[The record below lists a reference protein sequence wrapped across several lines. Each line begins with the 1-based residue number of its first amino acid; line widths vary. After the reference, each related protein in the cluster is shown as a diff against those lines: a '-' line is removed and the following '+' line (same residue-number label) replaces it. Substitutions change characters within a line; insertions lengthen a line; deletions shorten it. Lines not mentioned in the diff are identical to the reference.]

1 MAVIQ
6 ELIPFADWQAILQQS
21 PEQGVDLVRAC
32 LDHIQANASLNA
44 FIRTYPD
51 EALQKAGALGTKIQ
65 KRSAGKLAGLLVG
78 IKDLLCYQD
87 HPVQASSKILEGFI
101 SQFSAT
107 AVQRLVDED
116 AIILGHQNCD
126 EFGMGSSNEHSIFGP
141 THNAIDPTRVS
152 GGSSGGSA
160 VAVQAG
166 MCHISLGTDTGGSI
180 RQPAAFCGIIGLKPT
195 YGTISRHGVIAYASS
210 FDTVGILAQ
219 DIRDC
224 AMTLEVIAGPDTFDS
239 TAARRPIPAYT
250 DHLNVDK
257 PFNIAY
263 IEATLSYEGLQSEI
277 REHTLA
283 TIQALKKAGHRVEP
297 VQFPLLTYTLPT
309 YYVLTTAEASANL
322 ARFDGVRYGYRS
334 PNATT
339 LDQLYTQSRS
349 AGFGPEVQR
358 RILLGIFVLGAQHY
372 DRCFLQAQKIRRLM
386 QDQMEAIFKQYDY
399 IILPT
404 TPTTAFEIGRNNH
417 DPVALY
423 WADVYTTLASITG
436 MPAISIPNGVDK
448 NNLPVGLQV
457 IADSFKE
464 AELLG
469 FANYLMQLS
478 AY

>member
-1 MAVIQ
+1 MAVIK
-6 ELIPFADWQAILQQS
+6 ELIPFADWQATLQQS
-21 PEQGVDLVRAC
+21 PEQGVDLVRTC

-51 EALQKAGALGTKIQ
+51 EALQKAEALAIKIQ

-107 AVQRLVDED
+107 AVQRLLDED

-126 EFGMGSSNEHSIFGP
+126 EFGMGSSNEHSVFGP
-141 THNAIDPTRVS
+141 THNAIDPTRVP

-195 YGTISRHGVIAYASS
+195 YGTISRHGIIAYASS
-210 FDTVGILAQ
+210 FDTLGILAR

-224 AMTLEVIAGPDTFDS
+224 AMTLEVIAGADAFDS

-250 DHLNVDK
+250 DHLDVDK

-283 TIQALKKAGHRVEP
+283 TIQTLKKAGHRVEP
-297 VQFPLLTYTLPT
+297 VQFPLLSYTLPT

-358 RILLGIFVLGAQHY
+358 RILLGTFVLGAQHY
-372 DRCFLQAQKIRRLM
+372 DSCFLQAQKIRRLM
-386 QDQMEAIFKQYDY
+386 RDQMEAIFKQYDY

-448 NNLPVGLQV
+448 NRLPIGLQV

-478 AY
+478 A